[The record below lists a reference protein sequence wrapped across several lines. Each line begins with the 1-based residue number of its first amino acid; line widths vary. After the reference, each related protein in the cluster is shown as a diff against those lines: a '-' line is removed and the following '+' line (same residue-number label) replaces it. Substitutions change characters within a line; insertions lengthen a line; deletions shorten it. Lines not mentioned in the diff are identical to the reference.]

1 MATTQEDIPIQE
13 IRDDVL
19 IMKNGDMV
27 VVLETSAVNFGL
39 LSANEQYAI
48 IAAFAGM
55 LNSLSFMIQICIR
68 SKRLDI
74 TDYLKLLDEA
84 YKKQTN
90 PLLGQ
95 MMLRYRVFIER
106 TVRENEVLDK
116 QFFIVIPI
124 SYLEVSFTRNT
135 DANFKKGLTLLI
147 PRRDHIIR
155 QLSRIGLKANQLD
168 HKKLVELFHDIY
180 NFDPKK
186 PISMQELHPQNQT
199 PETTTSPVAPEIL
212 PATPAPTT
220 PPAANPTLPN
230 TNPAQTPA
238 PTSTPMASPTMSNQA
253 YTPVP
258 QNPQNQSQ
266 TNPTPPRSS
275 TLSGPFVVEEL
286 TDDYSS
292 SGR

>member
-19 IMKNGDMV
+19 SMKNGDMV

-55 LNSLSFMIQICIR
+55 LNSLSFMIQIVIR

-84 YKKQTN
+84 YKKQSN

-135 DANFKKGLTLLI
+135 DANYKKGLTLLM

-155 QLSRIGLKANQLD
+155 QLARIGLKANQLD

-186 PISMQELHPQNQT
+186 PISMQELHPQNQAQ
-199 PETTTSPVAPEIL
+199 ETTTVGPVVPEIVPAQPMPIAAAVSPANPIAQNTSPVVPQAPS
-212 PATPAPTT
+212 PAPMV
-220 PPAANPTLPN
+220 
-230 TNPAQTPA
+230 
-238 PTSTPMASPTMSNQA
+238 TSTASSQA
-253 YTPVP
+253 YTPMQ
-258 QNPQNQSQ
+258 QNPENQAQ
-266 TNPTPPRSS
+266 TNLNSPRSS

-286 TDDYSS
+286 TDDYA
-292 SGR
+292 R

>member
-48 IAAFAGM
+48 IASFAGM

-84 YKKQTN
+84 YKKQSN

-135 DANFKKGLTLLI
+135 EANFKKGLTLLI

-155 QLSRIGLKANQLD
+155 QLARIGLKANQLD

-186 PISMQELHPQNQT
+186 PISMQELHPQNQQQ
-199 PETTTSPVAPEIL
+199 ESAASP
-212 PATPAPTT
+212 TPAET
-220 PPAANPTLPN
+220 PPA
-230 TNPAQTPA
+230 QPA
-238 PTSTPMASPTMSNQA
+238 PAEPIVNAPVQNPEPVIPQAPPRPMTTTQASNQNNM
-253 YTPVP
+253 PVQP
-258 QNPQNQSQ
+258 QSQ
-266 TNPTPPRSS
+266 PVQAATNPPRSS

-286 TDDYSS
+286 TDDYA
-292 SGR
+292 R